1 MVVTL
6 FGLIPG
12 NPMEM
17 SEENIEN
24 IIKSDNNFATS
35 FVDDHVLPDINFNG
49 HCLINNNNISIL
61 KKSNKSIYLLY
72 IKSVVKKFKQRET

>member
-1 MVVTL
+1 MVVAL

-17 SEENIEN
+17 SGENIEN

>member
-1 MVVTL
+1 MVVAL

-17 SEENIEN
+17 SEKNIEN

>member
-1 MVVTL
+1 MVVAL

-24 IIKSDNNFATS
+24 IIKSDNKFATS